1 MTGRRV
7 IRRTP
12 LVAVCACAA
21 WCAGT
26 AALAQGVV
34 SQRGAGDAAS
44 PLFTPDPTAGVTP
57 SVLPPSVVPPGFV
70 TPGFVTPA
78 AFAELP
84 GGPLVEPA
92 DAASPPAPSAAA
104 PLALPAALD
113 PEAALSPGGLTGTLK
128 ILGLL
133 TVLSLAPSVLIMT
146 TCFVRF
152 VVVFGLLKQ
161 AIGAQQ
167 LPPNQVVVALCLFLT
182 VAVMGPVWARCYD
195 EGIRPYTDPAPGEVP
210 PTAQEAFDRTA
221 APLRA
226 FMADQIER
234 TGNSDAVRLFLD
246 YRRPAGV
253 APEDYAGPT
262 TYDEVPL
269 GVLVPAYMLSELKT
283 AFVIGFQI
291 YLPFLVIDL
300 VVSAVL
306 ISLGMMM
313 LPPVLISLP
322 FKLLLFVL
330 VDGWFLTVGMLM
342 ESVRPL

>member
-1 MTGRRV
+1 MTVPSRFLRSA
-7 IRRTP
+7 
-12 LVAVCACAA
+12 LVCVALA
-21 WCAGT
+21 WCSAP
-26 AALAQGVV
+26 ASAQGVV
-34 SQRGAGDAAS
+34 RQNPEPTDPRAVFAPIAPAGGAV
-44 PLFTPDPTAGVTP
+44 AGF
-57 SVLPPSVVPPGFV
+57 PPSVVP
-70 TPGFVTPA
+70 A
-78 AFAELP
+78 AAW
-84 GGPLVEPA
+84 EPP
-92 DAASPPAPSAAA
+92 ASPPFAA
-104 PLALPAALD
+104 PPPAADGSSTAPLTLPAALD
-113 PEAALSPGGLTGTLK
+113 PNTALSPSGLTNTLK

-133 TVLSLAPSVLIMT
+133 TVLSLAPSILLMT

-152 VVVFGLLKQ
+152 VIVIGLLKQ
-161 AIGAQQ
+161 AIGTQQ
-167 LPPNQVVVALCLFLT
+167 MPPNQVVVSLCLFLT

-210 PTAQEAFDRTA
+210 PTLEEAFERTA

-234 TGNSDAVRLFLD
+234 TGNGNAVRLFLD
-246 YRRPAGV
+246 YRRPAGA
-253 APEDYAGPT
+253 APGEGDPE

-269 GVLVPAYMLSELKT
+269 GVLIPAYMLSELKT

-306 ISLGMMM
+306 ISMGMMM

>member
-1 MTGRRV
+1 MITSV
-7 IRRTP
+7 ITRRT
-12 LVAVCACAA
+12 LLAAAV
-21 WCAGT
+21 WCAG
-26 AALAQGVV
+26 AAAFAQGVV
-34 SQRGAGDAAS
+34 TQRGTGDAAAA
-44 PLFTPDPTAGVTP
+44 LFDAAPTPGVA
-57 SVLPPSVVPPGFV
+57 PSVVPPGL
-70 TPGFVTPA
+70 VTPA

-84 GGPLVEPA
+84 GGPLVDPGG
-92 DAASPPAPSAAA
+92 SAAT

-182 VAVMGPVWARCYD
+182 AAVMGPVWARCYD
-195 EGIRPYTDPAPGEVP
+195 EGVRPYTDPTPGEVP
-210 PTAQEAFDRTA
+210 PTAAEAFDRTA

-234 TGNSDAVRLFLD
+234 TGNSAAVRLFLD

-253 APEDYAGPT
+253 APEEYAGPQ
-262 TYDEVPL
+262 TYEEVPL
-269 GVLVPAYMLSELKT
+269 SVLVPAYMLSELKT

>member
-1 MTGRRV
+1 MITHVITRR
-7 IRRTP
+7 
-12 LVAVCACAA
+12 LLLAAAVLAA
-21 WCAGT
+21 AP

-34 SQRGAGDAAS
+34 TQRTTGEAAAALFPRDPAAGA
-44 PLFTPDPTAGVTP
+44 FP
-57 SVLPPSVVPPGFV
+57 SVAPPGL
-70 TPGFVTPA
+70 VTPA

-84 GGPLVEPA
+84 GGPLPGGPSA
-92 DAASPPAPSAAA
+92 GPAPNAPS

-182 VAVMGPVWARCYD
+182 AAVMGPVWARCYED
-195 EGIRPYTDPAPGEVP
+195 GVRPYTDPAPGEVP
-210 PTAQEAFDRTA
+210 PTAQQAFDRTA

-234 TGNSDAVRLFLD
+234 TGNSAAVRLFLD

-253 APEDYAGPT
+253 APEDYTGPQ
-262 TYDEVPL
+262 TYEEVPL
-269 GVLVPAYMLSELKT
+269 TVLVPAYMLSELKT

>member
-1 MTGRRV
+1 MTV
-7 IRRTP
+7 LLRT
-12 LVAVCACAA
+12 LAVAALLCAA
-21 WCAGT
+21 VPSRAN
-26 AALAQGVV
+26 AQGVV
-34 SQRGAGDAAS
+34 RQERDAA
-44 PLFTPDPTAGVTP
+44 DPRAVFAPIPPRVETAGGF
-57 SVLPPSVVPPGFV
+57 PPSVVPAPPG
-70 TPGFVTPA
+70 GL
-78 AFAELP
+78 FAEPTPP
-84 GGPLVEPA
+84 GTAPA
-92 DAASPPAPSAAA
+92 TAA

-113 PEAALSPGGLTGTLK
+113 PEAALSPGGLTATLK

-133 TVLSLAPSVLIMT
+133 TVLSLAPSILIMT

-152 VVVFGLLKQ
+152 VIVFGLLKQ

-167 LPPNQVVVALCLFLT
+167 LPPNQVVVSLCLFLT
-182 VAVMGPVWARCYD
+182 VAVMGPVWTRCYE
-195 EGIRPYTDPAPGEVP
+195 EGVRPYTDPVPGEVP
-210 PTAQEAFDRTA
+210 PTLDEAFARTA

-234 TGNSDAVRLFLD
+234 TGNGDAVRLFLD
-246 YRRPAGV
+246 YRRPPGS
-253 APEDYAGPT
+253 PPGEHEPT

-283 AFVIGFQI
+283 AFVIGFQV

-306 ISLGMMM
+306 ISMGMMM

>member
-1 MTGRRV
+1 MIGSPHPLRLAV
-7 IRRTP
+7 
-12 LVAVCACAA
+12 LVALCCAA
-21 WCAGT
+21 PDAPG
-26 AALAQGVV
+26 QGVV
-34 SQRGAGDAAS
+34 RQGGGTGNA
-44 PLFTPDPTAGVTP
+44 LFTAEAPAGVPP
-57 SVLPPSVVPPGFV
+57 SVLPPSLL
-70 TPGFVTPA
+70 TPA
-78 AFAELP
+78 AFAEFDAAPVAPNP
-84 GGPLVEPA
+84 GDA
-92 DAASPPAPSAAA
+92 DAAAA
-104 PLALPAALD
+104 PLTLPVALD
-113 PEAALSPGGLTGTLK
+113 PDRALSPGGLTGTLK

-133 TVLSLAPSVLIMT
+133 TVLSLAPSILIMT
-146 TCFVRF
+146 SCFVRF

-182 VAVMGPVWARCYD
+182 AAVMGPVWGRCYD
-195 EGIRPYTDPAPGEVP
+195 EGVRPYTDPAPGEVP
-210 PTAQEAFDRTA
+210 PTAAEAFDRTA

-234 TGNSDAVRLFLD
+234 TGNGAAVRLFLD
-246 YRRPAGV
+246 YRRPVGADPDTYV
-253 APEDYAGPT
+253 GPQ

-306 ISLGMMM
+306 ISMGMMM